1 MLAES
6 FGVIKPMNQYIWPW
20 QLDLIVHVVLRAK
33 KVKNM
38 DVGQEISDLYKNLSD
53 KIDNNYLPG
62 LSRCGPM

>member
-1 MLAES
+1 
-6 FGVIKPMNQYIWPW
+6 MNQYIWPW
-20 QLDLIVHVVLRAK
+20 QLAYDLIVHVVLRAK

-53 KIDNNYLPG
+53 KIHNNYLPG